1 MLELLLHPLYAACL
15 PKQSSCIEE
24 DRWSKSSGSRWR
36 RSRCPAPLHNPSLG
50 APAAGCPDAPAC
62 CSYSPGVSSY
72 KAAKQQQRAQHQHQQ
87 QLQHSLRELQLGQ
100 FINSCHIAKID
111 CNDLYFLLP
120 FTLYFAP
127 EPSAS
132 TFSHPFPGTLPSSP
146 AAAACALSSLSSCKY
161 FYYNILSLL
170 VFTASAWHCLLL
182 LLLLFY
188 TLSFH
193 FVWSRFS
200 RSLLSFRFRCLN
212 WTGSSGFLV
221 QGGRQAG
228 RREGS
233 ANLLWSTQYNVLRL

>member
-1 MLELLLHPLYAACL
+1 MLRHAAATTHLACRL
-15 PKQSSCIEE
+15 TKQQSSQAAAAE
-24 DRWSKSSGSRWR
+24 GTT
-36 RSRCPAPLHNPSLG
+36 PAG
-50 APAAGCPDAPAC
+50 AA
-62 CSYSPGVSSY
+62 
-72 KAAKQQQRAQHQHQQ
+72 
-87 QLQHSLRELQLGQ
+87 HSLRELQLGQ

-127 EPSAS
+127 NPVRVH
-132 TFSHPFPGTLPSSP
+132 FLIHHPYPPSP
-146 AAAACALSSLSSCKY
+146 AAGCALSSLSSCKY

-200 RSLLSFRFRCLN
+200 LVRFSR
-212 WTGSSGFLV
+212 FAFAV
-221 QGGRQAG
+221 
-228 RREGS
+228 
-233 ANLLWSTQYNVLRL
+233 